1 MKFRLI
7 KEKNP
12 VNKDYKVPL
21 VIRAIGSGLF
31 LGYIPFASGTFG
43 SILGLLIFLI
53 PGFSDFHIIL
63 IALLVCFG
71 VGVYVSEQ
79 MKKRYGDD
87 PPEVVIDEIAG
98 LWFTYIIAF
107 IIFEFFFKAKS
118 LNPTDYFIT
127 KLLFGL
133 VGLIIFRIFDILKL
147 QPSKYFDE
155 LKSGLGIMLDDIF
168 AGLYA
173 GILTPVFTH
182 FLWFKVIL
190 RLWK

>member
-1 MKFRLI
+1 L
-7 KEKNP
+7 N
-12 VNKDYKVPL
+12 NDYKVPL
-21 VIRAIGSGLF
+21 IIKAIGSGLF
-31 LGYIPFASGTFG
+31 TGYIPFASGTFG
-43 SILGLLIFLI
+43 SILGFLIFLI
-53 PGFSDFHIIL
+53 PGFSQMHVIL

-71 VGVYVSEQ
+71 VGVYVSEI
-79 MKKRYGDD
+79 MKRRYGDD

-118 LNPTDYFIT
+118 LDPTGLFIT
-127 KLLFGL
+127 KVLFGL

-155 LKSGLGIMLDDIF
+155 LKSGYGIMLDDIF

-182 FLWFKVIL
+182 FLWFKLIL
-190 RLWK
+190 RFV